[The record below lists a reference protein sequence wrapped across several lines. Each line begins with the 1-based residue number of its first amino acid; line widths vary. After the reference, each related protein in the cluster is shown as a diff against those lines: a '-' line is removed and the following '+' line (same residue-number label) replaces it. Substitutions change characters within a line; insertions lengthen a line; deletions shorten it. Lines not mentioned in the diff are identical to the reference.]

1 MPDKSENFISLK
13 CRSCGG
19 KLDVYSDMD
28 RFACGYCGTEMIVQR
43 RGGTVAL
50 REVEACIK
58 QVQIGTDKTAAELAI
73 ARYEAEARELRQAES
88 DLAKQLNSERW
99 KTYGC
104 GGVLL
109 LIGLSVI
116 STATGFGEFAL
127 VVGGIFLI
135 GGISSIK
142 SKGGKWTE
150 LRTRRSELER
160 RIADKTRIADG

>member
-1 MPDKSENFISLK
+1 MSENFISLP
-13 CRSCGG
+13 CQSCGA

-28 RFACGYCGTEMIVQR
+28 RFACSYCGTEIVVQR

-50 REVEACIK
+50 RQVENAIK

-73 ARYEAEARELRQAES
+73 VRYEAEARQLRQAES
-88 DLAKQLNSERW
+88 DLAGQLDSERW

-109 LIGLSVI
+109 LIGLATI
-116 STATGFGEFAL
+116 STATGFGGFTL
-127 VVGGIFLI
+127 VLGGIFLI

-142 SKGGKWTE
+142 SKGGQWTE
-150 LRTRRSELER
+150 LRTRRAEVER
-160 RIADKTRIADG
+160 QIADKKQIADG